1 VVDERENDGRGETV
15 GLEGGGIADGH
26 RISATTTGSDATM
39 AAQQRRERLISI
51 REFLDSQREIVP
63 TRCTHCGRDAHDRDH
78 ERLQAALRARIRML
92 EARVEALTAELAAA
106 S

>member
-1 VVDERENDGRGETV
+1 
-15 GLEGGGIADGH
+15 
-26 RISATTTGSDATM
+26 M

-51 REFLDSQREIVP
+51 REFLDSQREVVP

-78 ERLQAALRARIRML
+78 ELLQAALRARIRVL
-92 EARVEALTAELAAA
+92 EARVWALEAELAAA

>member
-1 VVDERENDGRGETV
+1 
-15 GLEGGGIADGH
+15 
-26 RISATTTGSDATM
+26 M
-39 AAQQRRERLISI
+39 AVRQRREHLMSI
-51 REFLDSQREIVP
+51 REFLDSQREVVP

-92 EARVEALTAELAAA
+92 EARVEALTAELADA

>member
-1 VVDERENDGRGETV
+1 
-15 GLEGGGIADGH
+15 
-26 RISATTTGSDATM
+26 M

-51 REFLDSQREIVP
+51 RELLDSQREVVP

-78 ERLQAALRARIRML
+78 ERLQAALRARIRVL
-92 EARVEALTAELAAA
+92 EARVWELEAELRAA

>member
-1 VVDERENDGRGETV
+1 
-15 GLEGGGIADGH
+15 
-26 RISATTTGSDATM
+26 M

-51 REFLDSQREIVP
+51 RELLDTQREVVP

-78 ERLQAALRARIRML
+78 ELLQAALRARIRVL
-92 EARVEALTAELAAA
+92 EARIWELEAEARAA

>member
-1 VVDERENDGRGETV
+1 
-15 GLEGGGIADGH
+15 
-26 RISATTTGSDATM
+26 M
-39 AAQQRRERLISI
+39 AAQHRRDRQMSI
-51 REFLDSQREIVP
+51 REILDSQREVVP

-92 EARVEALTAELAAA
+92 EARVWELEAERRAA

>member
-1 VVDERENDGRGETV
+1 VVGERANDGRGETV
-15 GLEGGGIADGH
+15 GLEGGWIADGY
-26 RISATTTGSDATM
+26 RVSTPTGSDATM
-39 AAQQRRERLISI
+39 AAQHRRERLMSI
-51 REFLDSQREIVP
+51 RDLLDSQREVVP

-92 EARVEALTAELAAA
+92 EARVWELEAERRAA

>member
-1 VVDERENDGRGETV
+1 
-15 GLEGGGIADGH
+15 
-26 RISATTTGSDATM
+26 M
-39 AAQQRRERLISI
+39 AAQYRRERLMSI
-51 REFLDSQREIVP
+51 RDLLDSQREVVP

-92 EARVEALTAELAAA
+92 EARLWELEAERRAA

>member
-1 VVDERENDGRGETV
+1 
-15 GLEGGGIADGH
+15 
-26 RISATTTGSDATM
+26 M

-51 REFLDSQREIVP
+51 RELLDTQREVVP

>member
-1 VVDERENDGRGETV
+1 
-15 GLEGGGIADGH
+15 
-26 RISATTTGSDATM
+26 M
-39 AAQQRRERLISI
+39 AVRQRREHLMSI
-51 REFLDSQREIVP
+51 REFLDSQREVVP

-92 EARVEALTAELAAA
+92 EARIWELEAERRAA